1 MNKYYGEMKN
11 ETGTFD
17 YSVNAPSIFEADK
30 KLAQIANDR
39 GWTYTSV
46 NSVPSGN

>member
-17 YSVNAPSIFEADK
+17 NTVNAQSIFEADK

-39 GWTYTSV
+39 G
-46 NSVPSGN
+46 

>member
-39 GWTYTSV
+39 GLTYTSV
-46 NSVPSGN
+46 NSVPSGK